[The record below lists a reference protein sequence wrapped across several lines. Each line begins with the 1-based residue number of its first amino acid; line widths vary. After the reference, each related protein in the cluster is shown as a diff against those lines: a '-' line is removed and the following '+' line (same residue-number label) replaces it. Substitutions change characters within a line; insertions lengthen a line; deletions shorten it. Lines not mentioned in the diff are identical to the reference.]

1 MLHTDQYEA
10 INNFIT
16 EKIAPGILAH
26 GGNITIASLENGVLK
41 LELSGSCQACS
52 VQAYTSESISN
63 FLLEEFPDLED
74 VIVTEPLLT

>member
-1 MLHTDQYEA
+1 MTLASQYDA
-10 INNFIT
+10 VKDFID

-26 GGNITIASLENGVLK
+26 GGEIEIVKLEENVLTLK
-41 LELSGSCQACS
+41 LAGSCGDCS

-74 VIVTEPLLT
+74 VIVTE

>member
-1 MLHTDQYEA
+1 MRNFMSYSPQYEA
-10 INNFIT
+10 IKNFID

-26 GGNITIASLENGVLK
+26 GGDVSIVALEDNILTLQ
-41 LELSGSCQACS
+41 LSGSCGSCS

-74 VIVTEPLLT
+74 VFVTE